1 MLRRSDV
8 LQLIRDPAV
17 TDREKEML
25 IMKNLIPLFSASAN
39 NHAVNMQNVFD
50 SACFNDYISVFL
62 PSLHAASASSTPF
75 LIALLKLNTLLVKYC
90 SALISPSAKN
100 TLFSFAWNLYLGTDD
115 GLISY
120 SLLFLCQF
128 VKEYKMD
135 GLVSRLFLNIIHFYN
150 NPNINVIYKASG
162 LLTDGG
168 RGEGV

>member
-1 MLRRSDV
+1 M
-8 LQLIRDPAV
+8 
-17 TDREKEML
+17 
-25 IMKNLIPLFSASAN
+25 
-39 NHAVNMQNVFD
+39 
-50 SACFNDYISVFL
+50 
-62 PSLHAASASSTPF
+62 
-75 LIALLKLNTLLVKYC
+75 KYC